1 MFRSGG
7 SHGVWCACLFPSLD
21 RPFLTCSHS
30 FGIAPWN
37 AGPALAFRAISCA
50 ILCGNTVVLKAS
62 EVTPRT
68 HAVVAELFEEAGLP
82 KGVLNFLSISREAS
96 PELVSKIIAH
106 PLVRHVNVS
115 LSSEDLFFSTH
126 DLSSRAVTE

>member
-1 MFRSGG
+1 MGC
-7 SHGVWCACLFPSLD
+7 GVRVFCLLE
-21 RPFLTCSHS
+21 RRCLTCSPS

-96 PELVSKIIAH
+96 PELVSRIIAH

-115 LSSEDLFFSTH
+115 RSSG
-126 DLSSRAVTE
+126 DLSSPLTISVHGQ